1 MESTSSVP
9 QSSGNPRLT
18 VRELVQYP
26 EAKRVTKKA
35 AEESVFPPLVDVELL
50 RLDET
55 CGVCLGDFCDDE
67 PCVKA
72 PSAPASEVQESQGA
86 AKCETDVVEIPDSED
101 DAELAAR
108 RREDEEEDPLR
119 DIGLLT
125 GCAHT
130 YHFFCI
136 EKWGRQREN
145 SCPQCKSRFSWIGR
159 YTRKGERLCCYR
171 VGLKHQK
178 DTAEVTIADYQYQE
192 QHQQQLCRLC
202 STLIESARDALCCS
216 DQLCL
221 NAFHFVCAGFD
232 ALPSGAEDRLE
243 RERQVLIESLS
254 NAVVRRI
261 NRTARQRGRDEGAVE
276 EEASSRRAS
285 RGRRTTA
292 AATPRGGSAPVATPT
307 PSSLAGGEAV
317 SDAAPPSEAPR
328 MLRFYLGAQSGAA
341 SLGPAVATSVTTRST
356 PWLLQ
361 RKLDIIKLRQER
373 REALRRQE
381 AIRRMEAQA
390 KVVCSG
396 VSIENS
402 SGADLVEDLLL
413 HCSQLVRRHKGE
425 APVPEGSGA
434 SLPQFTGARETT
446 ASPRIESASSR
457 GDGHKKEDARGCLA
471 REREARENGAQGQG
485 RSEEDSC
492 SSFLRDKCEELL
504 QEEAQRRADAKDNLV
519 RAQILLEID
528 QARTRFCEDTV
539 RTALLKS
546 QGKDGPRD
554 SARTSRMA
562 TGGSAST
569 AVLPLQRRERGMGVP
584 VGAEISTPAASV
596 PNEGGADVREKRK
609 EKRRRHAKLKPS
621 QTLVDQVKSCMMPFM
636 RERFLNQGEEYRFE
650 YKRICRH
657 ISEGL
662 TKGQEGALLSMT
674 EAERGQYWELN
685 FVQVQTAVQ
694 DFFERPEIPP
704 SNADS

>member
-232 ALPSGAEDRLE
+232 ALPSGVWFCPQCRASGICRDAESRRIAPSRISPEGFLLPPRSATRRVGAAAALPAGEAEDRLE

-292 AATPRGGSAPVATPT
+292 AATPSQRRGGRRQQQQLQQEHAAQNASAVRAEGEASAFAIDVRRAGGGSAPVATPT

-554 SARTSRMA
+554 SARA
-562 TGGSAST
+562 
-569 AVLPLQRRERGMGVP
+569 
-584 VGAEISTPAASV
+584 
-596 PNEGGADVREKRK
+596 
-609 EKRRRHAKLKPS
+609 
-621 QTLVDQVKSCMMPFM
+621 
-636 RERFLNQGEEYRFE
+636 
-650 YKRICRH
+650 
-657 ISEGL
+657 
-662 TKGQEGALLSMT
+662 
-674 EAERGQYWELN
+674 
-685 FVQVQTAVQ
+685 
-694 DFFERPEIPP
+694 
-704 SNADS
+704 